1 MALLRVNW
9 CLMRTGRPILILALS
24 LLFGILAVVFAANW
38 SQGSRQGSTTKVVVA
53 AKDIPL
59 GSSIAS
65 SALKVVEWPQANALP
80 GSFQDTKA
88 LEGRVAKTTVVA
100 GEPIIEAKL
109 APRGASGGL
118 AASISSGRRAITV
131 KVNEVVGVAGF
142 ALPGNFVDVLVNVK
156 ELDDKPVSK
165 IVLERILVL
174 AIAQEASRDDNKPKV
189 VNAVTLEVTPE
200 QAERLDLARNI
211 GTLSLVLRNQVD
223 TEALATKG
231 VRPTELL
238 TLSQLRSG
246 ADQRH
251 ATETSAA
258 GKKGGSSEGRKRA
271 KGSAP
276 RGTRHAELIRG
287 IERTEIAY

>member
-1 MALLRVNW
+1 M
-9 CLMRTGRPILILALS
+9 LALS

-38 SQGSRQGSTTKVVVA
+38 SQGAKQGSTTKVVVA

-65 SALKVVEWPQANALP
+65 SALKVVDWPQANALP
-80 GSFQDTKA
+80 GSFHDAKA
-88 LEGRVAKTTVVA
+88 LEGRVAKTTIVL
-100 GEPIIEAKL
+100 GEPVIEAKL

-142 ALPGNFVDVLVNVK
+142 ALPGNYVDVLVNVK
-156 ELDDKPVSK
+156 EMDDRPPVSK

-200 QAERLDLARNI
+200 QAEKLDLARSI
-211 GTLSLVLRNQVD
+211 GALSLVLRNQVD

-231 VRPTELL
+231 VRPAELL
-238 TLSQLRSG
+238 ALNQMRAQT
-246 ADQRH
+246 DQR
-251 ATETSAA
+251 ATESAA
-258 GKKGGSSEGRKRA
+258 GGKRGRSTDARKA
-271 KGSAP
+271 KGSAA

-287 IERTEIAY
+287 TERSEITY

>member
-1 MALLRVNW
+1 M
-9 CLMRTGRPILILALS
+9 LALS

-38 SQGSRQGSTTKVVVA
+38 SQGAKQGSTTQVVVA

-59 GSSIAS
+59 GSLITS
-65 SALKVVEWPQANALP
+65 SSLKVVDWPQANALP
-80 GSFQDTKA
+80 GSFQETKA
-88 LEGRVAKTTVVA
+88 LEGRVARTTIVL
-100 GEPIIEAKL
+100 GEPVIEAKL

-142 ALPGNFVDVLVNVK
+142 ALPGNYVDVLVNFK
-156 ELDDKPVSK
+156 ENEEKPVSK

-200 QAERLDLARNI
+200 QAERLDLARSI

-223 TEALATKG
+223 TDALSTKG

-238 TLSQLRSG
+238 GLNDLRAAS
-246 ADQRH
+246 DRRQ
-251 ATETSAA
+251 ATDLTAA
-258 GKKGGSSEGRKRA
+258 GSKRGSSAGAKKA

-287 IERTEIAY
+287 TERTEIAY

>member
-1 MALLRVNW
+1 M
-9 CLMRTGRPILILALS
+9 LALS
-24 LLFGILAVVFAANW
+24 LVFGILAVVFAANW
-38 SQGSRQGSTTKVVVA
+38 SQGAKQGTTQVVVA

-59 GSSIAS
+59 GSLIS
-65 SALKVVEWPQANALP
+65 SSSVKVVDWPQANALP
-80 GSFQDTKA
+80 GSFQDTKT
-88 LEGRVAKTTVVA
+88 LEGRVAKTTIVM
-100 GEPIIEAKL
+100 GEPLIEAKL

-142 ALPGNFVDVLVNVK
+142 ALPGNFVDVLVNFK
-156 ELDDKPVSK
+156 EVDDKPVSK

-200 QAERLDLARNI
+200 QAEKLDLARSI

-238 TLSQLRSG
+238 ALNDLRTA
-246 ADQRH
+246 ADRRH
-251 ATETSAA
+251 ATNSTGGG
-258 GKKGGSSEGRKRA
+258 GKRDASGNSKKA